1 MRSLRLTL
9 LVLITCVL
17 VGLGCVVHGCSVSP
31 QLVGHGRA
39 IIDVRVYVSPEFTSE
54 ERDNIVNGILMW
66 ERATNG
72 LIVWHLMSFD
82 PKNPPPKPMGG
93 VGGVQQ
99 RSVMFRRAVS
109 GDEWVQK
116 WDAEHR
122 PKMLLGL
129 CQGNS
134 LEETAWLWLV
144 ENRLNTPESESIIV
158 AHELGHA
165 LGLDHV
171 DDNDSVMSEFF
182 HTSTRCLTL
191 HDLKAF
197 CEKHGCNTDGMESV
211 CTPSKSH

>member
-1 MRSLRLTL
+1 MRSLRRTL
-9 LVLITCVL
+9 LALITCVL
-17 VGLGCVVHGCSVSP
+17 VGLGCAAHSCPVP
-31 QLVGHGRA
+31 PRLVGHGRA
-39 IIDVRVYVSPEFTSE
+39 IIDVHVYVSPEFTPE

-72 LIVWHLMSFD
+72 LIVWHLLPFD
-82 PKNPPPKPMGG
+82 PKKPPPKPAGCCDG
-93 VGGVQQ
+93 VEQ

-116 WDAEHR
+116 WDAEHK
-122 PKMLLGL
+122 PKTLLGL

-144 ENRLNTPESESIIV
+144 ENRLNTPESESIIA

-165 LGLDHV
+165 LGLDHI
-171 DDNDSVMSEFF
+171 DDKDSVMSEFF
-182 HTSTRCLTL
+182 RTSTRCLTA

-197 CEKHGCNTDGMESV
+197 CDKHGCSTEGMEPV
-211 CTPSKSH
+211 CMPPKSH